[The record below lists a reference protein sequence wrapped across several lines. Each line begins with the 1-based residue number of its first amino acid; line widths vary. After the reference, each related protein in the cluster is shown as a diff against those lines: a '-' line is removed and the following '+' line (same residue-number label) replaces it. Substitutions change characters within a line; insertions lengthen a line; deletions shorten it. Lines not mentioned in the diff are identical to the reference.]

1 MVLVT
6 SHDNGPNMVCESSCV
21 FPQDDEM
28 FSSIPKAG
36 KADIRFYLAIKR
48 GGGTFTDKNAIYSP
62 FSCVRTSLSCLLVD

>member
-6 SHDNGPNMVCESSCV
+6 SRDNGPNMVRESSCV

-36 KADIRFYLAIKR
+36 KAHIRF
-48 GGGTFTDKNAIYSP
+48 D
-62 FSCVRTSLSCLLVD
+62 